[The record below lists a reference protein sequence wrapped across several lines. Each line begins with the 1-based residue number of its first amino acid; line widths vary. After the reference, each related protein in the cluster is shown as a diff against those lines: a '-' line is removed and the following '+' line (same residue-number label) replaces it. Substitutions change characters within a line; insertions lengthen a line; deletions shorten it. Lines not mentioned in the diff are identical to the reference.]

1 MTMPQDG
8 KRLPDDTLLD
18 DVVLT
23 GRARHVCR
31 YPEPEITTI
40 GQLREMTDFELLR
53 RANCGKMTLLELRLL
68 TGQWQP
74 GKRRKSDEMQKAEW
88 VRHVAAGECE
98 CSFEEWKN
106 APV

>member
-1 MTMPQDG
+1 VTVPQDG
-8 KRLPDDTLLD
+8 KRLPDDTPLS

-23 GRARHVCR
+23 GRARNVCR
-31 YPEPEITTI
+31 YPEPEITTV
-40 GQLREMTDFELLR
+40 GQLRKMTDFELIC

-74 GKRRKSDEMQKAEW
+74 GKRQQSDVTLKARW
-88 VRHVAAGECE
+88 VSAVAAGMCE

-106 APV
+106 VPV